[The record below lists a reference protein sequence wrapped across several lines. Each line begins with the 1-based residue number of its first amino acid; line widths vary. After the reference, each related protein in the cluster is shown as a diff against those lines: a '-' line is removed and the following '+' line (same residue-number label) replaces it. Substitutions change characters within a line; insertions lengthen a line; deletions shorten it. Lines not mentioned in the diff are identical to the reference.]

1 METPKKTM
9 DFIDEIVKEILTRIE
24 PPARGEYLR
33 ELIKRITDHMTKEAH
48 DQNERFEGMKRNIED
63 LPKF

>member
-1 METPKKTM
+1 METPKKSM
-9 DFIDEIVKEILTRIE
+9 EFIDEIVKEILNRIE

-33 ELIKRITDHMTKEAH
+33 ELIKQITDHMTKEAN
-48 DQNERFEGMKRNIED
+48 DQNERFEEMRKNIEN